1 MAGNTVVLLPAASV
15 ARHLGWWCPA
25 ADLLGRIGPGCEV
38 KLRAGI
44 AEEDGEVAVERTR
57 AVWLSVDRV
66 EERLLYGT
74 VTESSFDNDGYR
86 AGDRIKAE
94 VDRVFDVVF
103 HDADGRPLLN
113 EDRARFA
120 IGKRVLVGVT
130 EVSAAAEVLEQHQ
143 FVAVI
148 EAADPRQGLSLRL
161 ANGEL
166 RNLPPDLRGLEEAP
180 PGEYRLRSTG
190 QVVTDPDFTMTWER
204 RAP

>member
-74 VTESSFDNDGYR
+74 VTESSFD
-86 AGDRIKAE
+86 ALA
-94 VDRVFDVVF
+94 
-103 HDADGRPLLN
+103 
-113 EDRARFA
+113 
-120 IGKRVLVGVT
+120 T
-130 EVSAAAEVLEQHQ
+130 VS
-143 FVAVI
+143 
-148 EAADPRQGLSLRL
+148 RR
-161 ANGEL
+161 
-166 RNLPPDLRGLEEAP
+166 
-180 PGEYRLRSTG
+180 RSTACSMSCSTTP
-190 QVVTDPDFTMTWER
+190 TDDRF
-204 RAP
+204 

>member
-1 MAGNTVVLLPAASV
+1 M
-15 ARHLGWWCPA
+15 
-25 ADLLGRIGPGCEV
+25 
-38 KLRAGI
+38 RAGI
-44 AEEDGEVAVERTR
+44 AEEDGGVAVERTR
-57 AVWLSVDRV
+57 AVWLSVDQV

-180 PGEYRLRSTG
+180 PGVYRLRSTG
-190 QVVTDPDFTMTWER
+190 QVVTNPDFTMTWER
-204 RAP
+204 RGH